1 MRNGSRGLPQVG
13 AGGGPSTWEQGAEAC
28 WAVGQDNGGRPRTA
42 HGKACRPHPRSWSC
56 VFEKWQ
62 GPQGL
67 KPKEKAIKW
76 PNVRQGHA
84 RSFNLKSPEKL
95 LKDFKRVSEKIRL
108 RF

>member
-13 AGGGPSTWEQGAEAC
+13 AGDGPSTWEQGAEEC

-42 HGKACRPHPRSWSC
+42 HGKACRPRPRSC

-62 GPQGL
+62 GPRGL

-76 PNVRQGHA
+76 PNMRQGRA

-95 LKDFKRVSEKIRL
+95 LKGFKRVSEKMRL